1 MRMSE
6 DTFFSTRPCDVAA
19 AGDAEV
25 RVARLA
31 RPVDGT
37 AQHGDLEVLWIRV
50 QPLLDLLGE
59 RLHADVVAAAARAGD
74 HHGAALPQAER
85 LQDLE
90 RRLDLFHRVGRQ

>member
-1 MRMSE
+1 LVDE
-6 DTFFSTRPCDVAA
+6 DVRGNLLEHAAVGVDEADVAA

-31 RPVDGT
+31 GAVDR
-37 AQHGDLEVLWIRV
+37 AAEHRDLEVLRMLA
-50 QPLLDLLGE
+50 QALLDDLGE

-74 HHGAALPQAER
+74 HHRAALAEAER

-90 RRLDLFHRVGRQ
+90 RRPDL